1 MFMAFHST
9 HQRKPILIAAAI
21 ALVLLGIGGRAFRR
35 RLADGKLVLL
45 IEEPPLVEVVQHR
58 ASRLFGKVG
67 GARQACFA
75 LQPPADL
82 FQHH

>member
-21 ALVLLGIGGRAFRR
+21 A
-35 RLADGKLVLL
+35 LVLL